1 MVFICGLESAGLV
14 LGQVS
19 GENSRSHMRSGRGPL
34 GRTQDCTCSSW
45 GSQTS
50 AGVGEGAG
58 CENCHFEVMDGQ
70 YSSCLSAPQS
80 ENNRLKGTR
89 VLKSTLKGEE
99 FRWPVEQTSRICKE
113 GMFHWDY
120 LIPSTHWHYCSNCP
134 FQCGGRDGGFQ
145 WINWVQAEPCGAY
158 KVAFQGQD
166 SLCFK

>member
-34 GRTQDCTCSSW
+34 GRTKDCTCSSW

-89 VLKSTLKGEE
+89 VLKSVLKGEE
-99 FRWPVEQTSRICKE
+99 FR
-113 GMFHWDY
+113 
-120 LIPSTHWHYCSNCP
+120 
-134 FQCGGRDGGFQ
+134 
-145 WINWVQAEPCGAY
+145 
-158 KVAFQGQD
+158 
-166 SLCFK
+166 